1 MKQRQ
6 FVMGLIIKPHFIL
19 KFRYVR
25 VPPNNVQGER
35 LATPHIIYASRTH
48 SQLTQVMYMYHRT
61 MYKVLRIWTP
71 KLNNYNCP
79 GERLA
84 TPHIIYASRTH
95 SQLTQVMCM
104 YHRTMYKVLRIWTP
118 KLNNYNCPGERLATP
133 HIIYASLT
141 HSQLTQVMYMY
152 HRTMYK
158 VLRIWTPKLNNYN
171 CPGER
176 LATPHIIY
184 ASRTHS
190 QLTQVMKELKRSGYS
205 HVKAAILGSRDQL
218 CLHPDLSQE
227 QGFMKVTMCRAKVRE
242 RTCHFYNNFDTN
254 KMDKGFAPP
263 EVVDIE
269 DLVKFGNKRQCCP
282 YYLARELTTSADITF
297 MPYNYLL
304 NPQTRQQ
311 QRLDLNVTSEP
322 PPTAG
327 QAGCL
332 QGQDRSAVTHL
343 SSSHTRRSAGKETVT
358 ALLTRKGL
366 YSVVSLLVVHNA
378 VVILDEAHNVEKMCE
393 ESASVHFSSTDIA
406 LCINKY
412 NAVVILDEAHN
423 VEKMCEESASVHFSS
438 TDIALCINKY
448 NAVVILDEAHN
459 VEKMCEESASVHFS
473 STDIALCINEVTQ
486 AMKKF
491 SDNLNQESDGDTE
504 MDFKMEDLCL
514 LKTMFLALEKAVDEI
529 ELDTVKEEGPN
540 KGKKAGRTFPGSYI
554 FGLLGKAEIQGENVP
569 VIDQAL
575 TGLAQFLSTT
585 SDSPLASKG
594 NMLIQGENVPV
605 IDQAL
610 TGLAQFLSTT
620 SDSPLA
626 SKGNMLIQGENVP
639 VIDQALTGLAQFLS
653 TTSDSPLAS
662 KGNMLIQGENVPVI
676 DQALT
681 GLAQFLSTTSD
692 SPLAS
697 KGNMLI
703 QGENVPVIDQALTG
717 LAQFLST
724 TSDSPLA
731 SKGNM
736 LVRFNEFLKV
746 VYASCG
752 PQGVKNNSDLFYKV
766 YIEPEVPKKAKPD
779 SWSSSKTTLNS
790 NAKVINF
797 WCFSPGFAMRSLLK
811 QGVHCIVL
819 TSGTLSPLH
828 ATISELGIP
837 IPVQLENPHIIEP
850 SQISVNVLNKGPT
863 GEKLISTFA
872 NRENPKYL
880 GDLGRMLTNFC
891 RVVPDGVLMFFP
903 SYPLMEKTINLWQQ
917 EGFWSQII
925 ALKPLF
931 VEPQYRDRL
940 ADVMK
945 EYNSA
950 LEAEDSRGAVFL
962 AVLRGKVSEGM
973 DFADARCRAVIIT
986 GLPYPPFKDPRIIL
1000 KREYVDNLRKTD
1012 PKALSGNEWYQLEAT
1027 RAVNQAVGRVI
1038 RHGSDFGA
1046 IMLCDCRFESSN
1058 ITNSLSAWV
1067 RPHINKCQEF
1077 GLAYG
1082 RVSKFFKSMGIAP
1095 QTRPIQSGASFDSV
1109 EGKVRIKEKAEQPR
1123 KENLSQN
1130 SMQQFLEKVLQTQPK
1145 TKTSAQPSPSGLFD
1159 AIDVSTSQSESRKKD
1174 ILRKCF
1180 NQPKEEPTQPQVL
1193 PVAKKRKLQIVPL
1206 KFESSEPSSSEAER
1220 SKTSMEYIREVKSR
1234 ISDDNFLQL
1243 KNAVKAYAHPQQS
1256 NYNNTILCL
1265 RKVFPDS
1272 KTKDL
1277 FIGW

>member
-1 MKQRQ
+1 MTE
-6 FVMGLIIKPHFIL
+6 VIIRDVPI
-19 KFRYVR
+19 KF
-25 VPPNNVQGER
+25 PF
-35 LATPHIIYASRTH
+35 TP
-48 SQLTQVMYMYHRT
+48 
-61 MYKVLRIWTP
+61 YKVQEDYMSKVLECLQTGVNGVLESPTGTGKTLSLLCSSLAWLQAKKAQAQATAQGLL
-71 KLNNYNCP
+71 LNND
-79 GERLA
+79 
-84 TPHIIYASRTH
+84 
-95 SQLTQVMCM
+95 SQQTFNTTLQAELKKSTGVPESSGDAM
-104 YHRTMYKVLRIWTP
+104 W
-118 KLNNYNCPGERLATP
+118 
-133 HIIYASLT
+133 S
-141 HSQLTQVMYMY
+141 
-152 HRTMYK
+152 
-158 VLRIWTPKLNNYN
+158 
-171 CPGER
+171 ER

-311 QRLDLNVTSEP
+311 QRLDLN
-322 PPTAG
+322 
-327 QAGCL
+327 
-332 QGQDRSAVTHL
+332 
-343 SSSHTRRSAGKETVT
+343 
-358 ALLTRKGL
+358 
-366 YSVVSLLVVHNA
+366 
-378 VVILDEAHNVEKMCE
+378 
-393 ESASVHFSSTDIA
+393 
-406 LCINKY
+406 
-412 NAVVILDEAHN
+412 
-423 VEKMCEESASVHFSS
+423 
-438 TDIALCINKY
+438 

-554 FGLLGKAEIQGENVP
+554 FGLLGKAELRKLSLQLAGPWLSVYGLHSSIVR
-569 VIDQAL
+569 DQAL

-594 NMLIQGENVPV
+594 NMLV
-605 IDQAL
+605 IY
-610 TGLAQFLSTT
+610 TIVC
-620 SDSPLA
+620 SDSRR
-626 SKGNMLIQGENVP
+626 
-639 VIDQALTGLAQFLS
+639 
-653 TTSDSPLAS
+653 
-662 KGNMLIQGENVPVI
+662 
-676 DQALT
+676 
-681 GLAQFLSTTSD
+681 
-692 SPLAS
+692 
-697 KGNMLI
+697 
-703 QGENVPVIDQALTG
+703 ENVPVIDQALTG

-790 NAKVINF
+790 NAKDEISAEAGGSLH
-797 WCFSPGFAMRSLLK
+797 SPDQWKPCRLYMLPSLSWAFPSLYNLRTLTSLSHLSGTLSPLHATISELGIPIPVQLENPHIIEPSQWK
-811 QGVHCIVL
+811 PCRLYMLPSLSWAFPFLYNLRTLTSLSHLSGTLSPLHATISELGIPIPLHSIVL

-1109 EGKVRIKEKAEQPR
+1109 EGKVRIKEKAEKPR

-1159 AIDVSTSQSESRKKD
+1159 AIDVSASQSESRKKD

-1206 KFESSEPSSSEAER
+1206 KFDSSEPSSSEAER

-1277 FIGW
+1277 FIGFKRYIKAEHLKQFEELCLKLFGSTT

>member
-1 MKQRQ
+1 MVVYAICLLQGVNGVLESPTGTGKTLSLLCSSLAWLQAKKAQ
-6 FVMGLIIKPHFIL
+6 AQATAQGLLLNNDSQQTFNTTLQAEL
-19 KFRYVR
+19 KKSTG
-25 VPPNNVQGER
+25 VPESSGDAMWSER

-48 SQLTQVMYMYHRT
+48 SQLTQVMYVYHQT

-84 TPHIIYASRTH
+84 TSHIISASRTH
-95 SQLTQVMCM
+95 SQLTQVMYV
-104 YHRTMYKVLRIWTP
+104 YHQTMYKVLRIWTP
-118 KLNNYNCPGERLATP
+118 KLNNYNCPGERHREAVLGRT
-133 HIIYASLT
+133 T
-141 HSQLTQVMYMY
+141 HSYSTRAAVGGGVRAPVIEMTVNLTNAYYVAS
-152 HRTMYK
+152 
-158 VLRIWTPKLNNYN
+158 
-171 CPGER
+171 ER

-311 QRLDLNVTSEP
+311 QRLDLN
-322 PPTAG
+322 
-327 QAGCL
+327 
-332 QGQDRSAVTHL
+332 
-343 SSSHTRRSAGKETVT
+343 
-358 ALLTRKGL
+358 
-366 YSVVSLLVVHNA
+366 
-378 VVILDEAHNVEKMCE
+378 
-393 ESASVHFSSTDIA
+393 
-406 LCINKY
+406 
-412 NAVVILDEAHN
+412 
-423 VEKMCEESASVHFSS
+423 
-438 TDIALCINKY
+438 

-554 FGLLGKAEIQGENVP
+554 FGLLGKAEIQGENVL

-594 NMLIQGENVPV
+594 NMLVIYTIVCSDSRRERASNRPGSDRSGTVLVHHHSCPPPVTLPLPQKIQGENVLVIDQALTDLAQFLSTTSDSPLASKINMLIQGENVPV

-626 SKGNMLIQGENVP
+626 LKINMLIQGENVPVIDQALTGLAQFLSTISDNPLALKINMLIQGENVP

-653 TTSDSPLAS
+653 TTSDSPLAL
-662 KGNMLIQGENVPVI
+662 KI
-676 DQALT
+676 
-681 GLAQFLSTTSD
+681 
-692 SPLAS
+692 
-697 KGNMLI
+697 NMLI

-766 YIEPEVPKKAKPD
+766 YIEPEKVPKKAKPD
-779 SWSSSKTTLNS
+779 SWSAPKTTLNS

-872 NRENPKYL
+872 NRSGESKKYL

-1012 PKALSGNEWYQLEAT
+1012 PKVGSLALSGNEWYQLEAT

-1130 SMQQFLEKVLQTQPK
+1130 SMQQFLEK
-1145 TKTSAQPSPSGLFD
+1145 G
-1159 AIDVSTSQSESRKKD
+1159 STDTTENEDFSTT
-1174 ILRKCF
+1174 F
-1180 NQPKEEPTQPQVL
+1180 PQ
-1193 PVAKKRKLQIVPL
+1193 
-1206 KFESSEPSSSEAER
+1206 
-1220 SKTSMEYIREVKSR
+1220 
-1234 ISDDNFLQL
+1234 
-1243 KNAVKAYAHPQQS
+1243 
-1256 NYNNTILCL
+1256 
-1265 RKVFPDS
+1265 
-1272 KTKDL
+1272 
-1277 FIGW
+1277 

>member
-1 MKQRQ
+1 MTE
-6 FVMGLIIKPHFIL
+6 VIIRDVPI
-19 KFRYVR
+19 KF
-25 VPPNNVQGER
+25 PF
-35 LATPHIIYASRTH
+35 TP
-48 SQLTQVMYMYHRT
+48 
-61 MYKVLRIWTP
+61 YKVQEDYMSKVLECLQTGVNGVLESPTGTGKTLSLLCSSLAWLQAKKAQAQATAQGLL
-71 KLNNYNCP
+71 LNND
-79 GERLA
+79 
-84 TPHIIYASRTH
+84 
-95 SQLTQVMCM
+95 SQQTFNTTLQAELKKSTGVPESSGDAM
-104 YHRTMYKVLRIWTP
+104 W
-118 KLNNYNCPGERLATP
+118 
-133 HIIYASLT
+133 S
-141 HSQLTQVMYMY
+141 
-152 HRTMYK
+152 
-158 VLRIWTPKLNNYN
+158 
-171 CPGER
+171 ER

-311 QRLDLNVTSEP
+311 QRLDLN
-322 PPTAG
+322 
-327 QAGCL
+327 
-332 QGQDRSAVTHL
+332 
-343 SSSHTRRSAGKETVT
+343 
-358 ALLTRKGL
+358 
-366 YSVVSLLVVHNA
+366 
-378 VVILDEAHNVEKMCE
+378 
-393 ESASVHFSSTDIA
+393 
-406 LCINKY
+406 
-412 NAVVILDEAHN
+412 
-423 VEKMCEESASVHFSS
+423 
-438 TDIALCINKY
+438 

-504 MDFKMEDLCL
+504 LDFKLEDLCL

-554 FGLLGKAEIQGENVP
+554 FELLGKAE
-569 VIDQAL
+569 
-575 TGLAQFLSTT
+575 
-585 SDSPLASKG
+585 
-594 NMLIQGENVPV
+594 
-605 IDQAL
+605 
-610 TGLAQFLSTT
+610 
-620 SDSPLA
+620 
-626 SKGNMLIQGENVP
+626 
-639 VIDQALTGLAQFLS
+639 
-653 TTSDSPLAS
+653 
-662 KGNMLIQGENVPVI
+662 
-676 DQALT
+676 
-681 GLAQFLSTTSD
+681 
-692 SPLAS
+692 
-697 KGNMLI
+697 I

-1082 RVSKFFKSMGIAP
+1082 RVSKFFKSMGITP

-1109 EGKVRIKEKAEQPR
+1109 EGKVRVKEKAEKPR

-1130 SMQQFLEKVLQTQPK
+1130 SMQQFIEKVLQTQPK

-1206 KFESSEPSSSEAER
+1206 KFDPCEPSSSEAER

-1277 FIGW
+1277 FIGFKRYIKAEHLKQFEELCLKLFGSMT